1 MLKPDEIPNYTGD
14 VILTTREE
22 FPSKSDKIGNYIQK
36 YSSEKSYNPTHLMKD
51 NRPGRSMGT
60 TQQNSQT
67 NNTDCKKQAPSQE
80 GVLRTHANQQTP
92 NGNSQRYVQER
103 DGKHTDSTF
112 VCNSHKILLYDDE
125 MKHGST
131 ITLVLLLQR
140 CGITG
145 DDLIVGIDPGRRIG
159 LSVFYG
165 SVEIERQLF
174 ISIERM
180 SSHIRHIFKYIKST
194 RHLIRIGDGDMTTAW
209 RICRTLDVIDTPYSL
224 EFVNESGTSP
234 RTRHCNSRGK
244 QDMLAARAIA
254 QRDPWVMA

>member
-1 MLKPDEIPNYTGD
+1 MGVATAQGRPYYLFTRWLRGLNIKFDVLKPDEIPNYTGD

-22 FPSKSDKIGNYIQK
+22 FPSKSD
-36 YSSEKSYNPTHLMKD
+36 
-51 NRPGRSMGT
+51 
-60 TQQNSQT
+60 
-67 NNTDCKKQAPSQE
+67 
-80 GVLRTHANQQTP
+80 
-92 NGNSQRYVQER
+92 
-103 DGKHTDSTF
+103 
-112 VCNSHKILLYDDE
+112 KILLYDDE

-180 SSHIRHIFKYIKST
+180 SSHIRYIFKYIKST

-209 RICRTLDVIDTPYSL
+209 RICRMLDVINTPYSL

-254 QRDPWVMA
+254 QRDPWVMV

>member
-1 MLKPDEIPNYTGD
+1 MGVATAQGRPYYLFTRWLRGLNIKFDVLKPAEIPNYTGD

-22 FPSKSDKIGNYIQK
+22 FPSKSD
-36 YSSEKSYNPTHLMKD
+36 
-51 NRPGRSMGT
+51 
-60 TQQNSQT
+60 
-67 NNTDCKKQAPSQE
+67 
-80 GVLRTHANQQTP
+80 
-92 NGNSQRYVQER
+92 
-103 DGKHTDSTF
+103 
-112 VCNSHKILLYDDE
+112 KILLYDDE

-194 RHLIRIGDGDMTTAW
+194 KHLIRIGDGDMTTAW
-209 RICRTLDVIDTPYSL
+209 RICRMLDVIDTPYSL

>member
-1 MLKPDEIPNYTGD
+1 MGVATAQGRPYYLFTRWLRGLNIKFDVLKPDEIPNYTGD

-22 FPSKSDKIGNYIQK
+22 FPSKSDKI
-36 YSSEKSYNPTHLMKD
+36 
-51 NRPGRSMGT
+51 
-60 TQQNSQT
+60 
-67 NNTDCKKQAPSQE
+67 
-80 GVLRTHANQQTP
+80 
-92 NGNSQRYVQER
+92 
-103 DGKHTDSTF
+103 
-112 VCNSHKILLYDDE
+112 LLYDDE

-140 CGITG
+140 CGIIG

-180 SSHIRHIFKYIKST
+180 TSHIRHIFKYIKST

-209 RICRTLDVIDTPYSL
+209 RICRMLDVIDTPYSL